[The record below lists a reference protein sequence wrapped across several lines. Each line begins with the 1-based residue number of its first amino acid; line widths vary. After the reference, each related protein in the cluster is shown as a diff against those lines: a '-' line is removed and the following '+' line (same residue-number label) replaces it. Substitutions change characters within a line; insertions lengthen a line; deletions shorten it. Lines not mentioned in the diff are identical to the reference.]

1 MKLFKLLLIIF
12 GVYFVR
18 RFFQLMKVMKEI
30 QQNQRRE
37 NNYKTNEN
45 KKQSDHSIVDAEFRV
60 IDR

>member
-18 RFFQLMKVMKEI
+18 RFFQLMKVMKDI

-37 NNYKTNEN
+37 THSTSEN
-45 KKQSDHSIVDAEFRV
+45 KKHTDESIIDAEFRV